1 MAIARKPQTSQKPAP
16 PVDVD
21 ALIAKGGSVATRP
34 TETNSATPDET
45 ATASFTLR
53 VPREILR
60 TVDDHRNNQSY
71 KVPRQQWIIEAIM
84 QRLER
89 EIASENK
96 PQTQI

>member
-1 MAIARKPQTSQKPAP
+1 MAIARKPQTSPNSAAA
-16 PVDVD
+16 VDVD

-34 TETNSATPDET
+34 IEAEAAIPDAT

-60 TVDDHRNNQSY
+60 TVDDHRNTQSY

-89 EIASENK
+89 ESVAETKPEN
-96 PQTQI
+96 

>member
-1 MAIARKPQTSQKPAP
+1 MAIARKPQTSPNPAP
-16 PVDVD
+16 TVDVD

-34 TETNSATPDET
+34 IETDVATPDAT

-60 TVDDHRNNQSY
+60 TVDDHRNTQSY

-89 EIASENK
+89 ETALETKSEN
-96 PQTQI
+96 

>member
-1 MAIARKPQTSQKPAP
+1 MAIARKPQTSQNPIPA
-16 PVDVD
+16 VDVD

-34 TETNSATPDET
+34 VETDSATPDAT

-53 VPREILR
+53 VPRGILR

-89 EIASENK
+89 EASSETKPEN
-96 PQTQI
+96 